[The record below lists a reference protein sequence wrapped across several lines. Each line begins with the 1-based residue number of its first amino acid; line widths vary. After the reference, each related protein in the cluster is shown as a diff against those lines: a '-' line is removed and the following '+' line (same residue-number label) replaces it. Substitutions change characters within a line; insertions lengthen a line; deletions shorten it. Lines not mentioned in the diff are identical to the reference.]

1 MKIETAYETRIREE
15 KEKQAIADGEAI
27 AEGGGAPKEKSP
39 EQIATER
46 AVITEQAKV
55 AYDAALQQ
63 EALLINE
70 VEKKLAADLASLPE
84 ERKPRLKSLRDAI
97 LLATSKY
104 KHWPALH
111 GGAPGVSFEADKEVF
126 ALTN

>member
-1 MKIETAYETRIREE
+1 MAKTSYE
-15 KEKQAIADGEAI
+15 
-27 AEGGGAPKEKSP
+27 S
-39 EQIATER
+39 
-46 AVITEQAKV
+46 
-55 AYDAALQQ
+55 ALQQ

-70 VEKKLAADLASLPE
+70 VEKKLAADMATLPE
-84 ERKPRLKSLRDAI
+84 DRKQRLKQLRDAI

-111 GGAPGVSFEADKEVF
+111 GGAPAVSYEADKEVF